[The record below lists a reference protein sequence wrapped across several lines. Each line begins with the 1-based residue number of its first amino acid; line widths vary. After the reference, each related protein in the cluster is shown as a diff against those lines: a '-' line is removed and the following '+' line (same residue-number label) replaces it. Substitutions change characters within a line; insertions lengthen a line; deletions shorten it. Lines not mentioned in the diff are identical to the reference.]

1 MPKLNSTGSEPVWPH
16 VNEALVFGLLFL
28 AVASGWLLGRRSK
41 AEAASTTTLP
51 SQYYRGL
58 NYLLDGRPDGA
69 VDHFIGALE
78 VNSETLETHV
88 ALGNVLRRR
97 GEVDRAIRLHENLLA
112 RPDLPLHQTHIA
124 HRELAR
130 DYISAGLL
138 DRAEK
143 LLLDLV
149 TESEEQ
155 RDIARHHLLE
165 IYRSEREWRLAIE
178 QARALLPRKSLLRS
192 PSPDTHVSGQSV
204 ATQLAHCYCELA
216 LELAELGSRDEARQ
230 MLQLALRSDADCVR
244 ASLELGRLEASAG
257 HHQRAIE
264 ALTHVVERHPDF
276 IPQLIDTLRQS
287 YQALGKEHALS
298 RYLRDCLDKHPST
311 ALVIAV
317 SDDVLRD
324 EGHAAARRFLATRLE
339 QVPSLR
345 GLRRLI
351 SLQQDP
357 EALPSRPDIAPS
369 DEDALAA
376 LPMLS
381 VLLDR
386 LIKERP
392 VYRCEHCGFSA
403 RHLLW
408 FCPGCK
414 YWGTFRTIRTTAA
427 E

>member
-1 MPKLNSTGSEPVWPH
+1 M
-16 VNEALVFGLLFL
+16 NEALVFALLFL
-28 AVASGWLLGRRSK
+28 AVGSGWWLGRRSQRGF
-41 AEAASTTTLP
+41 AAAAKLP
-51 SQYYRGL
+51 GQYYRGL

-69 VDHFIGALE
+69 VDHFISALE
-78 VNSETLETHV
+78 VNSETLETHI

-97 GEVDRAIRLHENLLA
+97 GEVDRAIRVHENLLA
-112 RPDLPLHQTHIA
+112 RPDLPREQMHIA

-149 TESEEQ
+149 EESEEQ

-165 IYRSEREWRLAIE
+165 IYRSESEWRKAIE
-178 QARALLPRKSLLRS
+178 QARALRPRKKLLRGS
-192 PSPDTHVSGQSV
+192 APASQLSGQPV

-216 LELAELGSRDEARQ
+216 LELAADGKRDDSRE
-230 MLQLALRSDADCVR
+230 MLQRALRSDSHCVR
-244 ASLELGRLEASAG
+244 ASLELGRLEASTG
-257 HHQRAIE
+257 NHERAIE
-264 ALTHVVERHPDF
+264 ALTRVVEQDPDF
-276 IPQLIDTLRQS
+276 IPQLIDALRDS
-287 YQALGKEHALS
+287 YRALGKERDLS
-298 RYLRDCLDKHPST
+298 GYLRSCLDQHPST
-311 ALVIAV
+311 PLVIAV
-317 SDDVLRD
+317 ADDLLRD
-324 EGHAAARRFLATRLE
+324 EGHEAARSFLASRLE

-351 SLQQDP
+351 NLQENRD
-357 EALPSRPDIAPS
+357 ETSSEGALS
-369 DEDALAA
+369 
-376 LPMLS
+376 MLS
-381 VLLDR
+381 LLLDR
-386 LIKERP
+386 LIEERP
-392 VYRCEHCGFSA
+392 AYRCDHCGFSA